1 MSEENKVK
9 LTATEYRRLSKAEPD
24 LMKQLSVQ
32 KLLSI
37 VKDAAYTAVVK
48 EKTRIWQAK
57 LDKLNAEIEAEADE

>member
-24 LMKQLSVQ
+24 LMRQLSAQ
-32 KLLSI
+32 KLLFI
-37 VKDAAYTAVVK
+37 VKDAAFRAAV
-48 EKTRIWQAK
+48 EENTRIWQAK